1 MNAYVAAL
9 DGQGTTMV
17 LSPDSE
23 FFRFFRNAEGTAP
36 AGNADATGSGDGR
49 PLLRRQ
55 RPRTHRRNRQVGD
68 FIAAIGLVLV
78 IEGLVY
84 GGFPQLAK
92 KLGVEVQTVP
102 ENVLRIGGLVAIA
115 AGVGIVWLVRG

>member
-1 MNAYVAAL
+1 M
-9 DGQGTTMV
+9 
-17 LSPDSE
+17 
-23 FFRFFRNAEGTAP
+23 
-36 AGNADATGSGDGR
+36 
-49 PLLRRQ
+49 
-55 RPRTHRRNRQVGD
+55 GD

-102 ENVLRIGGLVAIA
+102 ENVLRVGGLVAIA